1 MLSRDTVSLKTELEG
16 KLFLQTI
23 CDSGEVTGIYNLN
36 ARKQSVPWWL
46 SPVVEEMFLISLPFW
61 VESHKNFICLNS
73 SAILINKNNWQLV
86 RDGTL
91 RFRKLKVCRTP
102 RFRKFKIDS
111 VGSSMQY
118 LIQKYFLFIK
128 ITGAIYIEWDIYTC
142 NPPPTRIL
150 GQNTLNSVSCINYA
164 TMYFHC
170 DWHPILWLQE
180 ILLTRSVLEISPGF
194 VLSKL

>member
-1 MLSRDTVSLKTELEG
+1 
-16 KLFLQTI
+16 
-23 CDSGEVTGIYNLN
+23 
-36 ARKQSVPWWL
+36 
-46 SPVVEEMFLISLPFW
+46 MFLISLPFW

-73 SAILINKNNWQLV
+73 SAILINKNNWQVV

-142 NPPPTRIL
+142 NFFSRIL
-150 GQNTLNSVSCINYA
+150 GQNTLNSVSCTNYA
-164 TMYFHC
+164 TMYVFS
-170 DWHPILWLQE
+170 LWLTPYS
-180 ILLTRSVLEISPGF
+180 LSTGNTADSLSFRDFTRFCAFKVIRYLIYYYLWRVGLGWTGSISRTFG
-194 VLSKL
+194 